1 LHRRPVSGR
10 FWQAIQPISAVA
22 LPLPAGASTEA
33 TLALIKAKTDNLDVL
48 LSTRTK
54 PADAQHVT
62 IDNASVAVTG
72 TFFQATQP
80 VSLASVPTHGVTGT
94 FWQATQPVSG
104 TFWRYTARQHRGD
117 AEYPSHGGVFSSHA
131 ASELGDQYAGRNGQN
146 CETSRPRHR

>member
-1 LHRRPVSGR
+1 LTISIARAVTGTFSRQHNLSLQCRYR
-10 FWQAIQPISAVA
+10 FR
-22 LPLPAGASTEA
+22 
-33 TLALIKAKTDNLDVL
+33 LAHQRKQRSPLIKAKTDNLDVL

-94 FWQATQPVSG
+94 FWQATTQPQSASRRCRVPQS
-104 TFWRYTARQHRGD
+104 RGR
-117 AEYPSHGGVFSSHA
+117 FFK
-131 ASELGDQYAGRNGQN
+131 
-146 CETSRPRHR
+146 PRSQ